1 MTSHGGPVVM
11 GGAAGKS
18 HQPEPD
24 AAPQPRRYD
33 AGPAWMRWVPP
44 LAMLAVGL
52 TRITTPSY
60 WRDEAATLAAVRR
73 PLGEMFAMMGHV
85 DAVHGAYYLLAW
97 VVYRVGGHTELFMRF
112 PSVVAMCVAAGFV
125 AALGRRLVSPA
136 AGLLAGLAFVILPQ
150 VSFYAQDAR
159 SVAFETA
166 MAAIA
171 SYLLIR
177 ALDAP
182 ERTAGGGRGP
192 AWWWTCYA
200 LGIGLLGILNI
211 FALLLVP
218 AHLVTVTAVCGRA
231 GRGRA
236 RWVTARRWLVSAA
249 VGLVIASPLL
259 YLGFKQKGQ
268 VSWLKVPHWLSGVN
282 QLVGP
287 MAMLYG
293 ALAAVAAGI
302 VVAAIGGRA
311 RLRACWPAGL
321 NQLVLPWLILPP
333 ALLLLGSLITPVYT
347 FRYIMFCTPAVALI
361 LGAALAALARL
372 RPAALGPVLAG
383 VVLLAVA
390 ALGLNAQIAE
400 RKPAGHKDDLRR
412 VDLLIGH
419 LRLPGDVVY
428 YTNTN
433 SESFPW
439 AYPYGLIK
447 IPNVELARQPIASG
461 TLAGTNA
468 PRVVVRQRLA
478 HVDRVW
484 VVNMNTNHIAVP
496 VLYGLHF
503 HRVRTYRVSDI
514 WLRLYIK
521 RGSGAPIPQR
531 PSSSS

>member
-1 MTSHGGPVVM
+1 MTSHGGPAVM

-18 HQPEPD
+18 DQPEPD
-24 AAPQPRRYD
+24 AVPQPRRYD
-33 AGPAWMRWVPP
+33 AGPAWMRWAPP

-52 TRITTPSY
+52 ISITTPSY

-73 PLGEMFAMMGHV
+73 PLGEMFTMMGHV

-97 VVYRVGGHTELFMRF
+97 ADYRIGGHTELFMRF

-182 ERTAGGGRGP
+182 ERTAGGRGP
-192 AWWWTCYA
+192 VWWWTCYA

-218 AHLVTVTAVCGRA
+218 AHLATVAAACWRS
-231 GRGRA
+231 GRGRT
-236 RWVTARRWLVSAA
+236 RWVTARRWAASAA
-249 VGLVIASPLL
+249 AGLVIASPLL
-259 YLGFKQKGQ
+259 YLGFTQKGQ
-268 VSWLKVPHWLSGVN
+268 VSWLKVPDWLNGVN

-287 MAMLYG
+287 MVMLYG
-293 ALAAVAAGI
+293 ALLTVAAGI

-321 NQLVLPWLILPP
+321 NQLALPWLILPP

-361 LGAALAALARL
+361 LGAALAAIARL
-372 RPAALGPVLAG
+372 RRPHALGPVLAAA
-383 VVLLAVA
+383 VLLAVA
-390 ALGLNAQIAE
+390 ALGLNSQLAE
-400 RKPAGHKDDLRR
+400 RKPDGHKDNLRR
-412 VDLLIGH
+412 VDRLIGQ
-419 LRLPGDVVY
+419 LRRPGDVVY

-468 PRVVVRQRLA
+468 PEGVVRQRLGQ
-478 HVDRVW
+478 VDRVW

-496 VLYGLHF
+496 ILYGLRF
-503 HRVRTYRVSDI
+503 HLVHTYRVSDI

-521 RGSGAPIPQR
+521 RGSGAPIPKL
-531 PSSSS
+531 PSS